1 MADFKWSIQN
11 GDLDKV
17 KKSIEEDASLANTAV
32 DGRSPVMI
40 AADYGQAAIIEY
52 LITKGVTALN
62 TPDKHGITPLL
73 AAIFEGHTH
82 CVKILLNA
90 GCGKDGKA
98 PDGRTYLEV
107 AEKREIKELLK
118 Q

>member
-1 MADFKWSIQN
+1 M
-11 GDLDKV
+11 
-17 KKSIEEDASLANTAV
+17 
-32 DGRSPVMI
+32 DGRSPAMI

-52 LITKGVTALN
+52 LITKGVTALD

-90 GCGKDGKA
+90 VSQTRCLKRKMFNEIIGNRNR
-98 PDGRTYLEV
+98 RTL
-107 AEKREIKELLK
+107 
-118 Q
+118 